1 MRVQD
6 KEKCIVEER
15 GGGGGNYL
23 KKNVW
28 WGGGRGGGRR
38 RGGGGPPPF
47 IKRGTLMVEWGYS
60 EEEGE
65 VEEEEEGQR
74 GKMFKEEKQN
84 WIKKNVLWRREE
96 VEEGNI

>member
-28 WGGGRGGGRR
+28 WGGGRGGGVRR

-65 VEEEEEGQR
+65 VEDAEG
-74 GKMFKEEKQN
+74 E
-84 WIKKNVLWRREE
+84 
-96 VEEGNI
+96 

>member
-15 GGGGGNYL
+15 GGGGGKYL

-28 WGGGRGGGRR
+28 WGSGRGRT
-38 RGGGGPPPF
+38 RGGEGPSPL
-47 IKRGTLMVEWGYS
+47 IKRVSVMVEWGYS

-65 VEEEEEGQR
+65 REEEDAEEEEEG
-74 GKMFKEEKQN
+74 GG
-84 WIKKNVLWRREE
+84 REE
-96 VEEGNI
+96 

>member
-15 GGGGGNYL
+15 GGGGGKYI

-28 WGGGRGGGRR
+28 WDGRGGDDGG
-38 RGGGGPPPF
+38 RGGGGPPPL
-47 IKRGTLMVEWGYS
+47 IKRGTVMVEWGYS

-65 VEEEEEGQR
+65 VEDAEGDEEEGGR
-74 GKMFKEEKQN
+74 NRKMFKEEQN
-84 WIKKNVLWRREE
+84 WIKKKCIMEE
-96 VEEGNI
+96 